1 MSRVVLVEASI
12 FQLEVGVL
20 RKDLNGTH
28 SKDDNDD
35 LAILTHN
42 RVYEVVAID
51 NCANVPTSF
60 FFFGFGL
67 PLRLGVASGS
77 GCGQSLPSSS
87 VAFSVSVRSIPD
99 PAATVSTACRQASS
113 FKPRIAAFV
122 VLSP

>member
-60 FFFGFGL
+60 FFVFVLGFHF
-67 PLRLGVASGS
+67 A
-77 GCGQSLPSSS
+77 
-87 VAFSVSVRSIPD
+87 SVSPQARAVVSLSRRRPWLSRSQHEVFR
-99 PAATVSTACRQASS
+99 TQ
-113 FKPRIAAFV
+113 
-122 VLSP
+122 